1 LRFDSKI
8 ELTTFQAANS
18 YIYTIEISSVM
29 TTFELKKLLI
39 SRIKEINDTSFL
51 NEIKSLLESKS
62 SEKILVLTSEQKD
75 EINRSKK
82 EIKKGHFT
90 DQSELDKAVAKWANE
105 K

>member
-1 LRFDSKI
+1 
-8 ELTTFQAANS
+8 
-18 YIYTIEISSVM
+18 M

-62 SEKILVLTSEQKD
+62 SEKMLVLTSEQKD

-82 EIKKGHFT
+82 EIKKGQFI
-90 DQSELDKAVAKWANE
+90 DQSELDQAVEKWANE

>member
-1 LRFDSKI
+1 
-8 ELTTFQAANS
+8 
-18 YIYTIEISSVM
+18 M

-62 SEKILVLTSEQKD
+62 SEKMLILTSEQKN
-75 EINRSKK
+75 EINESKR
-82 EIKKGHFT
+82 EIKKGHFI
-90 DQSELDKAVAKWANE
+90 DQSELDKSVEKWASE

>member
-1 LRFDSKI
+1 
-8 ELTTFQAANS
+8 
-18 YIYTIEISSVM
+18 M

-75 EINRSKK
+75 EINRSIK
-82 EIKKGHFT
+82 EIKKGLFT
-90 DQSELDKAVAKWANE
+90 DQSELDKAVEKWANE

>member
-1 LRFDSKI
+1 
-8 ELTTFQAANS
+8 
-18 YIYTIEISSVM
+18 M

-62 SEKILVLTSEQKD
+62 SEKMLVLTSEQKD
-75 EINRSKK
+75 EINESKK
-82 EIKKGHFT
+82 EIKKGHFI
-90 DQSELDKAVAKWANE
+90 DQSELDKAVEKWANE

>member
-1 LRFDSKI
+1 
-8 ELTTFQAANS
+8 
-18 YIYTIEISSVM
+18 M

-62 SEKILVLTSEQKD
+62 AEKMLILTSEQKN
-75 EINRSKK
+75 EINESKK
-82 EIKKGHFT
+82 EIKKGQFI
-90 DQSELDKAVAKWANE
+90 DQSELDQAVEKWASE

>member
-1 LRFDSKI
+1 
-8 ELTTFQAANS
+8 
-18 YIYTIEISSVM
+18 M

-62 SEKILVLTSEQKD
+62 SEKMLMLTSEQKD
-75 EINRSKK
+75 EINRSIK
-82 EIKKGHFT
+82 EIKKGLFT
-90 DQSELDKAVAKWANE
+90 DQSELDKAVEKWANE